1 MTMPDNKTPKDRKA
15 YLREWRRRNPERVY
29 QLNERHKPPSI
40 KDMSEAERESV
51 RERARAYY
59 QKNKE
64 RIVAYQKQYK
74 VNLKM
79 RRQNAKKLVESSIA
93 SRFDKS
99 S

>member
-1 MTMPDNKTPKDRKA
+1 MTMPDNKTPNDRKA

-79 RRQNAKKLVESSIA
+79 RRQNAKKLVECSIA

>member
-59 QKNKE
+59 RKNKE

>member
-29 QLNERHKPPSI
+29 QLNERHKPPPI

-74 VNLKM
+74 LNS
-79 RRQNAKKLVESSIA
+79 KKNMAERKNMIESSIA